1 MVLTREQK
9 KAFADLKY
17 NKGKLTV
24 QQYRTVKGQ
33 LLAGD
38 TAGALKGLQKLLE
51 QSVCQED
58 LRHHADIRDARNWF
72 LTDRSIVK
80 RTRSCIQRK
89 PGRQGSEAMAAGG
102 RSSVGTI

>member
-17 NKGKLTV
+17 NKDKLPV

-38 TAGALKGLQKLLE
+38 TSGALKGLQKLLTPGKQME
-51 QSVCQED
+51 
-58 LRHHADIRDARNWF
+58 
-72 LTDRSIVK
+72 RSRVYAK
-80 RTRSCIQRK
+80 KT
-89 PGRQGSEAMAAGG
+89 
-102 RSSVGTI
+102 

>member
-33 LLAGD
+33 LLAG
-38 TAGALKGLQKLLE
+38 ALKGLQKLLTPGKQME
-51 QSVCQED
+51 
-58 LRHHADIRDARNWF
+58 
-72 LTDRSIVK
+72 RSRAYAK
-80 RTRSCIQRK
+80 KT
-89 PGRQGSEAMAAGG
+89 
-102 RSSVGTI
+102 

>member
-1 MVLTREQK
+1 MCRREPEKMVLTREQK

-38 TAGALKGLQKLLE
+38 TAGALKGLQTLLTQGKQME
-51 QSVCQED
+51 
-58 LRHHADIRDARNWF
+58 
-72 LTDRSIVK
+72 RSRAYATK
-80 RTRSCIQRK
+80 T
-89 PGRQGSEAMAAGG
+89 
-102 RSSVGTI
+102 